1 MGSRD
6 TQPRVLPCGEDTG
19 ALRRAEGAAP
29 SEGRLC
35 LPCRPEGRATWTRAL
50 GERGVDPEFEWSED
64 CSSRRSQQQLAGGL
78 LRAEPHSGAWVRL
91 RGRRFQPAPRRCRL
105 QSGCCALGSAASV
118 GSLLAPPPPRL
129 CQLLWGGVSRVC
141 SWVPGPGADRVLV
154 RLLGRARPPPP
165 PPPFA
170 CLTFC
175 DCKRKNTCISYFC
188 FSDTEIC
195 RVK

>member
-118 GSLLAPPPPRL
+118 GSLLAPPPAPPVSAALGRGLTGLLMGPRAWRRPGA
-129 CQLLWGGVSRVC
+129 CAA
-141 SWVPGPGADRVLV
+141 PGPC
-154 RLLGRARPPPP
+154 PPPP
-165 PPPFA
+165 PPPV
-170 CLTFC
+170 CLSHFL
-175 DCKRKNTCISYFC
+175 
-188 FSDTEIC
+188 
-195 RVK
+195 